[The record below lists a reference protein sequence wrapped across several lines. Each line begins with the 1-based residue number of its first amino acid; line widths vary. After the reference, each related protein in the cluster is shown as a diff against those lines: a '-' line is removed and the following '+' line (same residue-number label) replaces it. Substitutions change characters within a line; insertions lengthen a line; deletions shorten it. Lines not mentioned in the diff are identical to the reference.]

1 MYILFINS
9 GGKYDIFFSTSFN
22 NNNSNKKNSPT
33 HGFNPTQPN
42 SCELSWTYVMGWVR
56 LNFFWPIMMSWVKK
70 FPQFDPTWPIYTPT
84 WAYVRQHNLPLCTVV
99 AMLRPSGHLMARV
112 GQWPCQGHTVGIAQ
126 FMLGGGHAKSIH
138 YLNHTA
144 LCQLLVKLT
153 GSTQQIFKD
162 HCAINY
168 VFNRQPISTTHL
180 QTHHATKLAHYQ
192 ACYFLVPTT
201 KLQHTTN
208 N

>member
-1 MYILFINS
+1 MIYFFLLHLIIIIVIKKILQPMGSTRPNPTHVGWVGFMWWV
-9 GGKYDIFFSTSFN
+9 GLDWIFF
-22 NNNSNKKNSPT
+22 
-33 HGFNPTQPN
+33 
-42 SCELSWTYVMGWVR
+42 LSILM
-56 LNFFWPIMMSWVKK
+56 NWVKK
-70 FPQFDPTWPIYTPT
+70 FPQFDPTWAIYTPT

-144 LCQLLVKLT
+144 LCQLLVRLT
-153 GSTQQIFKD
+153 GSTQQIFKH

-168 VFNRQPISTTHL
+168 VFNHDNQSL
-180 QTHHATKLAHYQ
+180 QLIFKHIML
-192 ACYFLVPTT
+192 
-201 KLQHTTN
+201 
-208 N
+208 